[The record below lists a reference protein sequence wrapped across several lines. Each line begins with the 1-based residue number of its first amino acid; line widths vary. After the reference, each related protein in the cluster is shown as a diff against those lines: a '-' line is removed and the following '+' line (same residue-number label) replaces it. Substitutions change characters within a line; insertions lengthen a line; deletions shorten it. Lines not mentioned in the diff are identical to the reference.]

1 MSVHSLPRK
10 RPSNDGDLA
19 VPPSPALSVR
29 RCQPRARVLIRH
41 SWVRAID
48 ERTAPDRP
56 ITQTIVARGETR
68 LRAA

>member
-1 MSVHSLPRK
+1 
-10 RPSNDGDLA
+10 
-19 VPPSPALSVR
+19 
-29 RCQPRARVLIRH
+29 
-41 SWVRAID
+41 VRAID